1 VLYIAMRFVAGGDLA
16 MLARRVGGSLEPAG
30 AASLIA
36 QVASALDAAHAAG
49 LVHRD
54 VKPGNI
60 LVGTAPG
67 AGRTGHVYLSDFGL
81 TKSSGSATA
90 LTATGQFLGTPDY
103 CAPEQIA
110 GQSVDG
116 RTDISPDGKT
126 VEVYPNG
133 TAPTTLWD
141 VATQANITPRDPR
154 WPHQES
160 LDLFSTDGKVIVT
173 LGNNDASA
181 VLWNVATHSY
191 LFTVRYPGH
200 VSDQVPFALSLGVGE
215 LVTRDSSKAG
225 EAAGRVYLWHLH

>member
-1 VLYIAMRFVAGGDLA
+1 MLGRIPMTDEPVAGEPHVIPVYGPGEWHGVLYIAMRFVAGGDLA

-81 TKSSGSATA
+81 TKSSGSATD

-103 CAPEQIA
+103 CAP
-110 GQSVDG
+110 
-116 RTDISPDGKT
+116 
-126 VEVYPNG
+126 
-133 TAPTTLWD
+133 
-141 VATQANITPRDPR
+141 
-154 WPHQES
+154 
-160 LDLFSTDGKVIVT
+160 
-173 LGNNDASA
+173 
-181 VLWNVATHSY
+181 
-191 LFTVRYPGH
+191 
-200 VSDQVPFALSLGVGE
+200 
-215 LVTRDSSKAG
+215 
-225 EAAGRVYLWHLH
+225 